1 MDSLQIDGPAG
12 RTFQLCTIILLK
24 SFLILFCFFFF
35 SMMSRTSGSLEKEQ
49 MTFRTIYKKTK
60 ELCNFL

>member
-24 SFLILFCFFFF
+24 SFLILFCFFF

-49 MTFRTIYKKTK
+49 VTFRTIYKKTK

>member
-35 SMMSRTSGSLEKEQ
+35 YDVKNVWKLGKGANDLSNNL
-49 MTFRTIYKKTK
+49 
-60 ELCNFL
+60 